1 MRSPS
6 HNYKHRLGDTVR
18 LACEFRTHYFNLFDN
33 PVIWTKSQ
41 KHESKQINIQ
51 GNIKYPFVTQKHRF
65 EVSFKPLPPDY
76 VFELV
81 IRGKSPA
88 MCSHVH
94 LHVEYL
100 MYFRYMYT
108 VMTYLQSRYIS
119 TNCIITNKLIC

>member
-88 MCSHVH
+88 MCSHVQPCAPTCRISYVFP
-94 LHVEYL
+94 LHVY
-100 MYFRYMYT
+100 RYD
-108 VMTYLQSRYIS
+108 IS
-119 TNCIITNKLIC
+119 SKSLHLNKLYYYK